1 MTANAVYHEWSRR
14 CPQDVGVR
22 PIRAALRPTAAVAG
36 GCLALLAAAGA
47 AGAAPDPDPDPPATS
62 TTSTTPTTPTTAGS
76 SEAPRLEVH
85 PSELEFPEISV
96 GSSSSAVVTLANVGG
111 GSPVVQEV
119 DIIGDGFKV
128 VDDDCTDQA
137 VAESCTVEV
146 GFEPEWSGE
155 SFGTITFRVGATAI
169 SGDLVAAASAPPST
183 SPPATTDTE
192 PSIGDP
198 LTTDPPPGTTSGTTA
213 SDAPAETDLQRC
225 EREAKDA
232 EVGFTPAADM
242 VVGQLEDVVVR
253 ASVGELEITSGPV
266 GGPPTTIVEVSLHC
280 EVRAQLRGADFEI
293 DPPEHQEASFLDE
306 ATIEWIWQVRPV
318 RSGALDPAPGDPPGG
333 AGGRCDPA
341 WVAAALRSDH
351 SRRRRGSIGGPV
363 HDGLLLGARGVP
375 ARQGLRLAGCDWGAG
390 GGMVEMGAAAEVT
403 SRPSAACWGLA
414 STAAATRTVTSAM
427 TLP

>member
-1 MTANAVYHEWSRR
+1 M
-14 CPQDVGVR
+14 GVR

-62 TTSTTPTTPTTAGS
+62 TSSTPPTTPTTADS
-76 SEAPRLEVH
+76 SEAPRLEIH
-85 PSELEFPEISV
+85 PSELEFPEIAV

-119 DIIGDGFKV
+119 DIIGDGFNV
-128 VDDDCTDQA
+128 IDDDCTDQA

-155 SFGTITFRVGATAI
+155 SFGTITFRVGATTI

-183 SPPATTDTE
+183 SPPATTESE
-192 PSIGDP
+192 PSIGAP
-198 LTTDPPPGTTSGTTA
+198 LTTDPPQGTTSGTTE

-293 DPPEHQEASFLDE
+293 DPSDHQEASFLDE

-318 RSGALDPAPGDPPGG
+318 RSGALTLHLEILPVVRADGATLPGSPRRYEATIRVDAEGRSAVQSTTDFFSALVEYPLVKGFGSLAAIGALAAGWWRWGLRRRSRPARRPRAG
-333 AGGRCDPA
+333 ASRA
-341 WVAAALRSDH
+341 R
-351 SRRRRGSIGGPV
+351 RRRRGPSPV
-363 HDGLLLGARGVP
+363 
-375 ARQGLRLAGCDWGAG
+375 Q
-390 GGMVEMGAAAEVT
+390 
-403 SRPSAACWGLA
+403 
-414 STAAATRTVTSAM
+414 
-427 TLP
+427 